1 ALEALTRRRRRRGGR
16 PPSGRTVAAAGAG
29 DAEVWDAVC
38 PHRAFLEHDDRL
50 ERRRAERLERELR
63 EIVVRRLEQ
72 RADELCRGDTYERL
86 PEAMLDRR
94 GDPYEAAAEVVAEGT
109 AE

>member
-1 ALEALTRRRRRRGGR
+1 MCA
-16 PPSGRTVAAAGAG
+16 
-29 DAEVWDAVC
+29 
-38 PHRAFLEHDDRL
+38 HRAFLEDDGRL
-50 ERRRAERLERELR
+50 ERRRAERVERELR

-86 PEAMLDRR
+86 LEAMLDRR
-94 GDPYEAAAEVVAEGT
+94 VDPYEAADEVVAEVT